1 MNDAAFVVVQKRLVY
16 SPKIIK
22 PSGQTGS
29 WMTNIEVPDTANQSV
44 KRPNTP
50 PRERNQAKE

>member
-22 PSGQTGS
+22 PSGQTGTWLS
-29 WMTNIEVPDTANQSV
+29 NLEVPESANQSV
-44 KRPNTP
+44 KRANTP
-50 PRERNQAKE
+50 PRERQQSKE

>member
-22 PSGQTGS
+22 PSGQTS
-29 WMTNIEVPDTANQSV
+29 TWLSSLDVPETAN
-44 KRPNTP
+44 
-50 PRERNQAKE
+50 